1 MHHIFVGLI
10 LACCAL
16 PLSPAVAQQSQGA
29 VLPLEMFYQGERI
42 EQLKLSPNGKRLVA
56 LKNIKEDTLIQLID
70 LTSGESIY
78 LAKTDNK
85 KFRFAWVRWAND
97 THLLASFRYGDVRGL
112 GIKTNETRLFSIEA
126 KAGAELVPM
135 VKAPREGEHQSQF
148 QDDVIKM
155 RFPDD
160 DHFLLGLDKEMAGHD
175 TVYQVNVKTG
185 KTRVVQR
192 YKSNVTSWLVDR
204 QGQIRASVNYD
215 EKTTESSIRILR
227 PGQSD
232 WLDAWRWPAFSE
244 QAVSIL
250 GFGKDPKD
258 MYISAN
264 HEGRLAVFKV
274 DISKAD
280 LPRQLILSHPNYDI
294 SGSLIYS
301 AARDEPVGIYFSDE
315 SSGSLFWDEEFKA
328 FQAGLD
334 KALPDTVNYIT
345 NLSSSDRTYLVFSSN
360 ATTPGVYLLG
370 YRDENSLL
378 PLAETHP
385 GLNEENLVHKE
396 KINYKAR
403 DGLTIEGYLS
413 VPKGKKGPGP
423 MVVLPHGGPFSRDSN
438 SFDTFSA
445 YLVNKGYSVF
455 QPNFRGSS
463 GYGHQFLTQALGQ
476 YGMAMQD
483 DITDGTHYLIE
494 QKIADPKRIC
504 IMGASY
510 GGYAALL
517 GAARTPDLYQCSIS
531 FAGISDLREQRYSY
545 RKYTNYNLAKKQMGE
560 DNELLD
566 QNSPLNMVDKIKVPV
581 LLIHGT
587 EDRSVSVQQSRM
599 MAEQLADENK
609 VFTYLEIEDCT
620 HHLDYLPHRKQTF
633 EAIDSF
639 LNKYLPL

>member
-1 MHHIFVGLI
+1 MNNFLAGLI
-10 LACCAL
+10 LACCVL
-16 PLSPAVAQQSQGA
+16 PFSSVAAEDNKTG
-29 VLPLEMFYQGERI
+29 VLPLETFYQGERI

-56 LKNIKEDTLIQLID
+56 LKNVKEDTLIQLID
-70 LTSGESIY
+70 LISGESVY

-112 GIKTNETRLFSIEA
+112 GVKTTETRLFSLEA

-135 VKAPREGEHQSQF
+135 VKAVRVGEHQSQF
-148 QDDVIKM
+148 QDDVIKL

-160 DHFLLGLDKEMAGHD
+160 DHFLLGLDREMPGRD

-185 KTRVVQR
+185 KASVVQR
-192 YKSNVTSWLVDR
+192 QRSNVRTWLVDR
-204 QGQIRASVNYD
+204 QGQVRASTDYND
-215 EKTTESSIRILR
+215 KTTESSVRLLR
-227 PGQSD
+227 PGQTD
-232 WLDAWRWPAFSE
+232 WIDAWRWPAFSE
-244 QAVSIL
+244 QAISIL

-274 DISKAD
+274 DLSKAD
-280 LPRQLILSHPNYDI
+280 LPRQLILSHPVYDI
-294 SGSLIYS
+294 EGSLIYS
-301 AARDEPVGIYFSDE
+301 SARDEPVGIYFSDE
-315 SSGSLFWDEEFKA
+315 SSRSLFWDDEFKA

-345 NLSSSDRTYLVFSSN
+345 NLSSDDRNYLVYATN
-360 ATTPGVYLLG
+360 ATTPGLYLLG
-370 YRDENSLL
+370 NRDEKSLL
-378 PLAETHP
+378 PLAETFP
-385 GLNEENLVHKE
+385 GLNENNLVHKE
-396 KINYKAR
+396 KITYKAR
-403 DGLTIEGYLS
+403 DGLSIEGYLS
-413 VPKGKKGPGP
+413 VPKGKTGSGAL
-423 MVVLPHGGPFSRDSN
+423 VVLPHGGPFSQDSN

-445 YLVNKGYSVF
+445 YLANKGYIVF

-463 GYGHQFLTQALGQ
+463 GYGHQFLSQAVGQ

-483 DITDGTHYLIE
+483 DITDGVQHLIE

-531 FAGISDLREQRYSY
+531 FAGISDLREQRYSH
-545 RKYTNYNLAKKQMGE
+545 RNYTSYNLAKKQYGE
-560 DNELLD
+560 DTDLLE
-566 QNSPLNMVDKIKVPV
+566 QNSPLNMVEQIKVPV
-581 LLIHGT
+581 LLLHGT
-587 EDRSVSVQQSRM
+587 EDRSVPVKQSWM
-599 MAEQLADENK
+599 MAEELADEKK
-609 VFTYLEIEDCT
+609 VFTYIEIEDGT

-633 EAIDSF
+633 EAIDAF

>member
-1 MHHIFVGLI
+1 MNNFLSGLI
-10 LACCAL
+10 LACCVL
-16 PLSPAVAQQSQGA
+16 PFSSAAAEDNKTG
-29 VLPLEMFYQGERI
+29 VLPLETFYQGERI
-42 EQLKLSPNGKRLVA
+42 EQLRLSPNGKRLIA

-70 LTSGESIY
+70 LISGESVY

-112 GIKTNETRLFSIEA
+112 GVKTTETRLFSMEA
-126 KAGAELVPM
+126 KVGAELVPM
-135 VKAPREGEHQSQF
+135 VKAVRSGEHQSQF
-148 QDDVIKM
+148 QDDVIKL

-160 DHFLLGLDKEMAGHD
+160 DHFLLGLDREMAGHD

-185 KTRVVQR
+185 KASIVQR
-192 YKSNVTSWLVDR
+192 QRSNVRSWLVDR
-204 QGQIRASVNYD
+204 QGQVRASTDYD
-215 EKTTESSIRILR
+215 EKTTESSVRLLR
-227 PGQSD
+227 PGQTD
-232 WLDAWRWPAFSE
+232 WVEAWRWPAFSE
-244 QAVSIL
+244 QAISIL

-274 DISKAD
+274 DLSKAD
-280 LPRQLILSHPNYDI
+280 LPRQLILSHPVYDI
-294 SGSLIYS
+294 EGSLIYS
-301 AARDEPVGIYFSDE
+301 AARDEPVGIYFSEE

-334 KALPDTVNYIT
+334 KVLPDTVNYIT
-345 NLSSSDRTYLVFSSN
+345 NLSADDRNYLVYATN
-360 ATTPGVYLLG
+360 ATNPGLYLLG
-370 YRDENSLL
+370 NRDEKSLL
-378 PLAETHP
+378 PLAETFP
-385 GLNEENLVHKE
+385 GLNDENLVNKE
-396 KINYKAR
+396 KVSYKAR

-413 VPKGKKGPGP
+413 VPKGKTAPGAL
-423 MVVLPHGGPFSRDSN
+423 VVLPHGGPFSQDSN

-445 YLVNKGYSVF
+445 YLVNKGYTVF

-463 GYGHQFLTQALGQ
+463 GYGHQFLTQAVGQ

-483 DITDGTHYLIE
+483 DITDGTLHLIK

-517 GAARTPDLYQCSIS
+517 GAARTPDLYQCAIS
-531 FAGISDLREQRYSY
+531 FAGVSDLREQRYSY
-545 RKYTNYNLAKKQMGE
+545 RKYTSYNLAKKQMGE
-560 DNELLD
+560 DNDLLE
-566 QNSPLNMVDKIKVPV
+566 QNSPLNMVEKIKVPI
-581 LLIHGT
+581 LLLHGT
-587 EDRSVSVQQSRM
+587 EDRSVPVKQSRM
-599 MAEQLADENK
+599 MASALADENK
-609 VFTYLEIEDCT
+609 VFTYIEIEDGT

-633 EAIDSF
+633 EAIDAF